1 MATIGTSSAIQDRGQ
16 ALTNAH
22 RFSAQIPEL
31 LVQAQYIAHT
41 VMNGWHGRRKRG
53 AGENF
58 WQFRPYSQ
66 GDSINHIDWRRSARD
81 DHTYIRE
88 KEWEAAHTVWLWSDV
103 SPSMLYRSKLAQSS
117 KESRALILILAMADI
132 LSRSGER
139 IAWPQLLPPFSSR
152 HGAEKLGSALMNKP
166 KLPILPQFDQ
176 LKRFNEI
183 ILCSD
188 FLQPAEEL
196 HSLLQSLAKRGVR
209 AHLVEVAD
217 PAEELFPYSGRTE
230 FSDPESGE
238 IIIIGRAE
246 TYAQD
251 YQKLYQ
257 TRRSELIDFCR
268 RRGWSYTIS
277 RTDKPVSQ
285 ALSHIHHALSFAL
298 NTSSSGAF

>member
-1 MATIGTSSAIQDRGQ
+1 MAVIGTSAEIQDRGQ
-16 ALTNAH
+16 ALANAH
-22 RFSAQIPEL
+22 RLAAQIPEL
-31 LVQAQYIAHT
+31 LVQAQQIAHT

-66 GDSINHIDWRRSARD
+66 GDTISHIDWRRSARD

-88 KEWEAAHTVWLWSDV
+88 KEWEAAHTIWLWSDV

-117 KESRALILILAMADI
+117 KESRALILTLAMADI

-139 IAWPQLLPPFSSR
+139 IAWPQLLNPFSNR
-152 HGAEKLGSALMNKP
+152 RGAEKLGAALMNATD
-166 KLPILPQFDQ
+166 LPALPQFGA

-188 FLQPAEEL
+188 FLQPVEEL
-196 HSLLQSLAKRGVR
+196 QSLLQSLANQGVR

-230 FSDPESGE
+230 FTDPETGE
-238 IIIIGRAE
+238 VLVVGRAE
-246 TYAQD
+246 TYTQD
-251 YQKLYQ
+251 YQRLYQ
-257 TRRSELIDFCR
+257 ARRAELIDFCK

-277 RTDKPVSQ
+277 RTDKPMSQ
-285 ALSHIHHALSFAL
+285 ALSHIHNALSFAP
-298 NTSSSGAF
+298 NISSSGAF